1 MNVQIEN
8 SWKNLLQTE
17 FEKPYFHELTHF
29 IKTEI
34 TANKIIY
41 PKGPNIFNAFA
52 LTPFD
57 KVKVVILGQDPYH
70 NPGQAHGL
78 CFSVPKSTPL
88 PPSLL
93 NIFKELRASTGTD
106 RQYSGD
112 LSGWAQQGVLLLNT
126 SLTVR
131 KNEPMSHSKIGWEKF
146 TDTVIKLISD
156 RREGIIFLL
165 WGAFARGK
173 QLLIDPSRHFI
184 LTAAH
189 PSPLSA
195 HNGFFGCGHFSK
207 TNELLISQQK
217 DPIDWSV

>member
-1 MNVQIEN
+1 MNVEIEN
-8 SWKNLLQTE
+8 SWKQLLQPE
-17 FEKPYFHELTHF
+17 FDKPYFLELTHF

-34 TANKIIY
+34 AARKSIY
-41 PKGPNIFNAFA
+41 PLGSQIFNAFA

-78 CFSVPKSTPL
+78 CFSVPGHVPL

-93 NIFKELRASTGTD
+93 NIFKELKASTGANRHT
-106 RQYSGD
+106 SGD
-112 LSGWAQQGVLLLNT
+112 LSGWARQGILLLNT

-131 KNEPMSHSKIGWEKF
+131 KNEPMSHSKIGWERF
-146 TDTVIKLISD
+146 TDAVIKVISD
-156 RREGIIFLL
+156 KKEGVVFLL

-173 QLLIDPSRHFI
+173 QLLIDPSKHFI

-217 DPIDWSV
+217 DPIDWTL

>member
-8 SWKNLLQTE
+8 SWKHQLQNE

-34 TANKIIY
+34 EAGKLIY
-41 PKGPNIFNAFA
+41 PKGPQIFNAFA

-57 KVKVVILGQDPYH
+57 TIKVVILGQDPYH

-78 CFSVPKSTPL
+78 CFSVPEHVAL

-93 NIFKELRASTGTD
+93 NIFKELKASTGTD
-106 RQYSGD
+106 RHLKGN
-112 LSGWAQQGVLLLNT
+112 LSGWAQQGILLLNT

-146 TDTVIKLISD
+146 TDAVIKLISD
-156 RREGIIFLL
+156 KTEGVVFLL
-165 WGAFARGK
+165 WGAFARSK
-173 QLLIDPSRHFI
+173 KLLIDPSRHFI

-195 HNGFFGCGHFSK
+195 HNGFFGCSHFSK

-217 DPIDWSV
+217 DPIDWSL